1 MGGGGGGGWED
12 AVSAWSVVNVVTGCW
27 RFHFSLW
34 WRFLSPLQQRC
45 LGLGAVAVALHR
57 QPLLGVDSFTAA
69 MASWLA
75 VGVVVAAAL
84 APAAEE
90 AKM

>member
-1 MGGGGGGGWED
+1 M
-12 AVSAWSVVNVVTGCW
+12 
-27 RFHFSLW
+27 
-34 WRFLSPLQQRC
+34 SPLQQRC

-57 QPLLGVDSFTAA
+57 QPLLGADSFTAA
-69 MASWLA
+69 VASWLD